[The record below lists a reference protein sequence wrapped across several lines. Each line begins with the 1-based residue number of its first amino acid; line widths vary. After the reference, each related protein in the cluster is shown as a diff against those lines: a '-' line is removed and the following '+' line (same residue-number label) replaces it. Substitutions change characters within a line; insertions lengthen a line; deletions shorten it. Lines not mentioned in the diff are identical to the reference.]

1 MAGRTKP
8 KGDKPSGKAPGLLI
22 VIGSG
27 GLPKPPKSGRKP
39 KLPKK

>member
-1 MAGRTKP
+1 MADRAKPP
-8 KGDKPSGKAPGLLI
+8 KGGKAPGLLI

-39 KLPKK
+39 KPPKKK